1 MTSRNTLRGRNK
13 LFDSPHS
20 TPHPNYPTQNLLLL
34 EFDISDDNIPGR
46 RLTPHCCWYQREG
59 FVFLTVEVMDCQDP
73 DISVLDDKLLF
84 TCEGAESGKYE
95 LDLQLLHDINT
106 KESRYAVRARV
117 VEFRLVKMEKVWW
130 ERLLREKARQHWLRV
145 DFQNWK
151 DEEDVGEESEPFEEV
166 RNTTLSLI
174 SL

>member
-1 MTSRNTLRGRNK
+1 
-13 LFDSPHS
+13 
-20 TPHPNYPTQNLLLL
+20 
-34 EFDISDDNIPGR
+34 
-46 RLTPHCCWYQREG
+46 
-59 FVFLTVEVMDCQDP
+59 MDCQDP
-73 DISVLDDKLLF
+73 EISVMDDKLLF

-117 VEFRLVKMEKVWW
+117 VEFRLEKMKKVWW

-166 RNTTLSLI
+166 RNTTFSLI
-174 SL
+174 